1 MVGEMLASGRY
12 PAMVG
17 TYLRLSRMYGGRA
30 FAARIVAAFRE
41 DEAGVRAEVARRVAA
56 RNSSGYRISEPD
68 PERDE
73 QNALDDYVRELIDR
87 TENPQLA
94 SDAADE
100 PIIGRLMDAARDTDY
115 SMPKLVLAK
124 DPMIFAGV
132 APDDLVQL
140 DQHRKRQGGGA
151 R

>member
-1 MVGEMLASGRY
+1 
-12 PAMVG
+12 
-17 TYLRLSRMYGGRA
+17 
-30 FAARIVAAFRE
+30 
-41 DEAGVRAEVARRVAA
+41 
-56 RNSSGYRISEPD
+56 
-68 PERDE
+68 
-73 QNALDDYVRELIDR
+73 VRELIDR

-100 PIIGRLMDAARDTDY
+100 PIIGRLMDAARGTDY